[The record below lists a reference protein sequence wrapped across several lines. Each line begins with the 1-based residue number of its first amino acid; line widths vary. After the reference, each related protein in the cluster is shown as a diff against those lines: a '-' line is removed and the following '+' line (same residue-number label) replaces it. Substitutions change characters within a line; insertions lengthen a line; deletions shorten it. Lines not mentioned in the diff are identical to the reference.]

1 MISQGTWG
9 PHPRVNT
16 IQTFRQVLVCWHKLR
31 ETATERSAR
40 YIERRL
46 LKTTEES
53 KAGYLRRSHGR
64 SSPSDWHRCDAR
76 PGQCSDQ
83 RERERGIR
91 PSVCL
96 YAGPVCHPRGRDGLG
111 GPRGQFISDHSLFCG
126 YLGGSQ
132 LQLHRRQQL
141 VPNGDRGLLGQWFK
155 CLQYPGG
162 SGGPLD
168 HLLFLPPVLGTVE
181 ALWRTDRSVTLENL
195 LSNITTVSFFFL
207 TFDILIFVCYHRL
220 WNMTLQFVMYHTP
233 EPGARDALHYDT
245 RFWLGLLQWCS
256 VISRLMEIFAKH
268 KTSSVFLKVEFG
280 LKKLITSVVIK
291 NSKEL
296 RFNEKKLRLSIFKI
310 EINSFIIFK

>member
-181 ALWRTDRSVTLENL
+181 ALWRTDRFVTLDNL
-195 LSNITTVSFFFL
+195 LSNITTVSFFFWR
-207 TFDILIFVCYHRL
+207 LIFWFLFAITGYEIWLYNL
-220 WNMTLQFVMYHTP
+220 WCIIL
-233 EPGARDALHYDT
+233 RS
-245 RFWLGLLQWCS
+245 LGLEMHFTTTLVFDS
-256 VISRLMEIFAKH
+256 GFYSDAVSFPVLMEIFAKH

-280 LKKLITSVVIK
+280 LKKINYFSRNE